1 MKHLTRS
8 IRLKT
13 VFVIENK
20 CVSRDIQ
27 TLAER

>member
-8 IRLKT
+8 RRLKT
-13 VFVIENK
+13 VFVTENK
-20 CVSRDIQ
+20 YVSRDIQ